1 MDYKIESNMQ
11 FPLVSYDLLPH
22 ETVRIQSGAM
32 VYHTGDTELK
42 GRLNANGGSGIGKL
56 IRAAGRS
63 MVSGES
69 VFITEVTAG
78 SQGGELALAPNV
90 PGTIQALEVTADKNY
105 YLNDSA
111 FLAMDGTM
119 QYSME
124 RQSLGRAFFGGQGG
138 LFVMKTSGEGT
149 LLVAAFGS
157 IKEIDLQDAHDFTID
172 NAHVVA
178 WETSLNYDIHLEGGG
193 VIGSIGTGEGIVN
206 TFNGTGKI
214 LIQSLNIE
222 NFANVLKPFM
232 PQPSSN

>member
-1 MDYKIESNMQ
+1 MDYNIEANMQ
-11 FPLVSYDLLPH
+11 FPLVTYNLLPN

-32 VYHTGDTELK
+32 VYHTGDTQLK

-56 IRAAGRS
+56 LRAAGRA

-69 VFITEVTAG
+69 VFITEVSAG
-78 SQGGELALAPNV
+78 AQGGDLALAPAV
-90 PGTIQALEVTADKNY
+90 PGTIQALEVTPGRNY

-111 FLAMDGTM
+111 FLAMDGTV

-124 RQSLGRAFFGGQGG
+124 RQSVGRAILGGQGG
-138 LFVMKTSGEGT
+138 LFVMNTSGEGT

-178 WETSLNYDIHLEGGG
+178 WETSLTYDIHLEGGG
-193 VIGSIGTGEGIVN
+193 LIGSIGTGEGVVN
-206 TFNGTGKI
+206 TFNGTGKV
-214 LIQSLNIE
+214 LVQSLNLE
-222 NFANVLKPFM
+222 NFANMLKPFM

>member
-1 MDYKIESNMQ
+1 M
-11 FPLVSYDLLPH
+11 
-22 ETVRIQSGAM
+22 
-32 VYHTGDTELK
+32 
-42 GRLNANGGSGIGKL
+42 
-56 IRAAGRS
+56 
-63 MVSGES
+63 
-69 VFITEVTAG
+69 
-78 SQGGELALAPNV
+78 ALAPNV

-111 FLAMDGTM
+111 FLAIDGTV

>member
-1 MDYKIESNMQ
+1 MDYNIEANMQ
-11 FPLVSYDLLPH
+11 FPLVTYNLLPN

-32 VYHTGDTELK
+32 VYHTGDTQLK

-56 IRAAGRS
+56 LRAAGRA

-69 VFITEVTAG
+69 VFITEVSAG
-78 SQGGELALAPNV
+78 AKGGDLALAPAV
-90 PGTIQALEVTADKNY
+90 PGTIQALEVMPGRNY

-111 FLAMDGTM
+111 FLAMDGTV

-124 RQSLGRAFFGGQGG
+124 RQS
-138 LFVMKTSGEGT
+138 VGEGT

-178 WETSLNYDIHLEGGG
+178 WETSLTYDIHLEGGG
-193 VIGSIGTGEGIVN
+193 LIGSIGTGEGVVN
-206 TFNGTGKI
+206 TFNGTGKV
-214 LIQSLNIE
+214 LVQSLNLE
-222 NFANVLKPFM
+222 NFANMLKPFM